1 MQPGENKVKGK
12 ISILTVLFVVA
23 LLLTACAGT
32 SGQGAGASTEGTPAP
47 VKIELTTNPSPPKS
61 GNVEVI
67 FKVTDSS
74 GQPVTGADFDVIADH
89 TDMRGMTMH
98 GKASEQTAGQYAINA
113 DFSMS
118 GKWKLTVQVQKENLN
133 HKEEINLDIE

>member
-1 MQPGENKVKGK
+1 MRPSIFILITTFLAVILAACGSSNAVQP
-12 ISILTVLFVVA
+12 
-23 LLLTACAGT
+23 
-32 SGQGAGASTEGTPAP
+32 TPTGAP
-47 VKIELTTNPSPPKS
+47 VTITLATVPSPAAT
-61 GNVEVI
+61 GEI
-67 FKVTDSS
+67 TLQFTVTDNQ
-74 GQPVTGADFDVIADH
+74 GQPVAGADFDVIADH

>member
-1 MQPGENKVKGK
+1 MKGK
-12 ISILTVLFVVA
+12 FSILSFLFIVA
-23 LLLTACAGT
+23 LLLTACTGT

-47 VKIELTTNPSPPKS
+47 VQIGLTTNPSPPKS
-61 GNVEVI
+61 GSVEVI

-98 GKASEQTAGQYAINA
+98 GKASEQTAGQYAIDA

-118 GKWKLTVQVQKENLN
+118 GKWKLTVQVQKEDLN
-133 HKEEINLDIE
+133 YKQEINLDIE